1 MATSKTTNKNPYK
14 KTVISPR
21 VIVLIVRVVISTAL
35 VIFTSIYFS
44 DYLISYSS
52 ISEKF
57 AETNWWIAV
66 NLYMVAFLLVAA
78 ESIYYFFLHLFT
90 WHEVFDE
97 IALMLVASVGAILLE
112 EYMEGIIVMILYQIG
127 EMFEDISVNRSQ
139 NMIVDTIDMRP
150 KVATLVCEGGET
162 KEIAAED
169 VQIGDLLLV
178 RAHEMFVVDGDVVHG
193 SSFIDEASIT
203 GEFAPREV
211 KKDSNVYSGSTNQD
225 GVLTIRATS
234 TFSDSTTAKILK
246 LVMESGEKKSK
257 NENFIHRFSLKYTPC
272 VFVVA
277 ILLAV
282 VPSVVVGFTSGDWS
296 MSNTWFDYIYLALT
310 ALVISC
316 PCALVIGI
324 PLTYF
329 MGITLASRYG
339 IIVKGGEFFDK
350 INDLS
355 EVVFDKTGTLTTGEF
370 SIATEYNVDIPI
382 EKFREYI
389 YVGETFSTH
398 PIGQG
403 IAKAY
408 SLGISNKKV
417 KNYKE
422 IPGEGITFDYDD
434 KHILIG
440 NSRLLSNNKIKHTEV
455 ESELTLIYLAV
466 DDQYRG
472 YVTLDDTPK
481 PHSKGT
487 IDGLKARGIKTAMLS
502 GAKKASAEYMGNL
515 LDIDE
520 VQYNLLPKDK
530 IKHLER
536 MIEEAPH
543 YVAYVGDGAN
553 DAPAILRS
561 DVGFA
566 MGSIG
571 SDASVENADVVIMN
585 DDPNKILE
593 TIEIAKDTV
602 KQMKWVIG
610 VALTIKGLVFIA
622 ALVLA
627 FVPSTNNLPMW
638 VGDLADTGVLII
650 CIIIAISLLGRKVK
664 VQ

>member
-1 MATSKTTNKNPYK
+1 MNPYK
-14 KTVISPR
+14 KTVVSPR
-21 VIVLIVRVVISTAL
+21 VIALIARVAISTAL

-44 DYLISYSS
+44 DYLIEYHSTA
-52 ISEKF
+52 EKF

-78 ESIYYFFLHLFT
+78 ECIYKFFLHLFT
-90 WHEVFDE
+90 WHEFFDE
-97 IALMLVASVGAILLE
+97 IALMLVASVGAILIE

-127 EMFEDISVNRSQ
+127 EIFEEISVNRSQ

-150 KVATLVCEGGET
+150 KVANLVCEGGEI
-162 KEIAAED
+162 KEIPAEE
-169 VQIGDLLLV
+169 VQVGDMLLV
-178 RAHEMFVVDGDVVHG
+178 RAHEMFVVDGEVVGG
-193 SSFIDEASIT
+193 SSLVDEASIT
-203 GEFAPREV
+203 GEFAPRPV
-211 KKDSNVYSGSTNQD
+211 KKGDSVYSGSTNQE
-225 GVLTIRATS
+225 GVLSIKATT

-257 NENFIHRFSLKYTPC
+257 NENFIHRFCLKYTPC

-277 ILLAV
+277 ILLAI
-282 VPSVVVGFTSGDWS
+282 VPSVVVGFTTNDWS
-296 MSNTWFDYIYLALT
+296 MSNTWFDYIYLGLT
-310 ALVISC
+310 SLVIAC

-350 INDLS
+350 INELS
-355 EVVFDKTGTLTTGEF
+355 VVVFDKTGTLTTGEF
-370 SIATEYNVDIPI
+370 SIVKENNIGI
-382 EKFREYI
+382 SLEKFRDYI
-389 YVGETFSTH
+389 YVGETLSTH

-417 KNYKE
+417 KNYTE
-422 IPGEGITFDYDD
+422 IPGEGLTYDYEGS
-434 KHILIG
+434 HILIG
-440 NSRLLSNNKIKHTEV
+440 NSRLLSNNNVKHPDV
-455 ESELTLIYLAV
+455 QSEFTLLYLSV
-466 DDQYRG
+466 DGEYCG
-472 YVTLDDTPK
+472 YLTLDDTPK
-481 PHSKGT
+481 TNSKIT
-487 IDGLKARGIKTAMLS
+487 VEGLKKRGIKTAMLS
-502 GAKKASAEYMGNL
+502 GAKKVSAEYMGNL
-515 LDIDE
+515 LGIDE

-536 MIEEAPH
+536 MMDEVPH

-571 SDASVENADVVIMN
+571 SDAAVENADVVIMN
-585 DDPNKILE
+585 DDPSKVLE

-602 KQMKWVIG
+602 KQMKWVVA

-622 ALVLA
+622 ALVLT
-627 FVPSTNNLPMW
+627 FLPSTNNLPMW

-650 CIIIAISLLGRKVK
+650 CIVIALLLLAKKIKVE
-664 VQ
+664 